1 MKYLR
6 LGLLCAALTVI
17 VTGLH
22 AQEPKEATGALG
34 VALHLDTA
42 TLMNRAI
49 RQVGRLVDAH
59 PNTPVKLILIA
70 GAVEPAL
77 EGATDNNGGLY
88 GAQFEQLLAQGV
100 RIFACETTLM
110 SLGKSAEDLTFGIE
124 TVPSGIAELARRQ
137 LESGYAYLK
146 L

>member
-1 MKYLR
+1 MRYLR
-6 LGLLCAALTVI
+6 LGLFCAALTAI

-22 AQEPKEATGALG
+22 AEEPKENTGALG

-59 PNTPVKLILIA
+59 PNTPVKLLFLSLSFS
-70 GAVEPAL
+70 PSL
-77 EGATDNNGGLY
+77 YFSPYKNGGLY
-88 GAQFEQLLAQGV
+88 GAQFEQLLARGV

-110 SLGKSAEDLTFGIE
+110 SMGKSAEDLTFGIE
-124 TVPSGIAELARRQ
+124 TVPSGIAELARLQ